1 LAAHLVVVGHRGA
14 AGYAPE
20 NTIPSFRK
28 AIELGVDAVE
38 LDVHMSRDGRIVVI
52 HDDTLDRTTDGT
64 GSVHDRTLAEL
75 KKLDAGLKFGRR
87 WRGTRIPTLE
97 EVFDEVGVFEYR
109 IEVKRGGKVYR
120 GMERKLLECVRE
132 YGLLD
137 RVVFTSFDYD
147 ALERMKRKE
156 RRAQTGIIMQGRVR
170 WFIPMTKK
178 LGCSWINARHELV
191 TAEDVVAAHVGG
203 LKLGV
208 WTVDTRQAAERT
220 ARLGVDGV
228 TTNYPD
234 VVIDVVRRGGRK
246 RGSASAY

>member
-75 KKLDAGLKFGRR
+75 KRLDAGSKFGRR

-97 EVFDEVGVFEYR
+97 EVFEEVGNFDYR

-120 GMERKLLECVRE
+120 GMEGKLLGCVKD

-147 ALERMKRKE
+147 ALERIRREE
-156 RRAQTGIIMQGRVR
+156 RWAHTGIIMQGRVR
-170 WFIPMTKK
+170 WFIPMTRK
-178 LGCSWINARHELV
+178 LGCSWINAKHELV
-191 TAEDVVAAHVGG
+191 TAEDVVAAHLGG

-220 ARLGVDGV
+220 VRLGVDGV

-246 RGSASAY
+246 RGRASAS